1 MEFSLG
7 NYYYLLLLL
16 ILPLLGFIVVRFIKW
31 RNDRKEVF
39 ANKKFQNLLFSK
51 PKSFSKFIPYLYFFA
66 FLFLIIAIVDVLS
79 GKEKVKSQ
87 QKVSNVMFL
96 IDVSNSMNT
105 EDSKPSRLQVA
116 KNIVINALPEMVNDK
131 IGVVVFAGDAS
142 SIMPLTTD
150 ISSAETYLSGIE
162 TSIIKNQGTDFLK
175 AVEVAVQK
183 FKNVPRGARQIVMLS
198 DGEDNEGNEKA
209 AINLA
214 KKEGISI
221 TTIGIGTIEGGPV
234 PEYFYGQL
242 MGYRTNLLG
251 ETVISKLESDALKNI
266 ASSTGGKYINGDQLD
281 QAVYQL
287 IKQLRNKDGGS
298 MVMVDSQNAIHY
310 YQYFLA
316 ISLVLFFIIYIFNP
330 KRDLN
335 L

>member
-51 PKSFSKFIPYLYFFA
+51 PKSFSKIIPYLYFFA

-96 IDVSNSMNT
+96 MDVSNSMNT

-251 ETVISKLESDALKNI
+251 ETVISRLESDALKNI

-281 QAVYQL
+281 QAIYQL